1 MINKTLDRTVNLSK
15 HIETIRTRG
24 IEKLNVLRSL
34 SYKNWSLGASQQL
47 TVYKS
52 LIRSCLEYAAPV
64 TIVNQQNIERLS
76 GVQYR
81 ALKIIA
87 KERGNNC
94 SSQFLHDLFQIQTL
108 DARLHELAKNYF
120 ESAILNKNPAIIELM
135 NNITHSSG
143 RKLNPIEASLD
154 FT

>member
-1 MINKTLDRTVNLSK
+1 MSGEFKLKIFDQEIPIDLNPKYLGATLDRTVNLSK

-64 TIVNQQNIERLS
+64 TIVNQQNIDRLS

-87 KERGNNC
+87 KEATIALVNFYVIFFKFNR
-94 SSQFLHDLFQIQTL
+94 
-108 DARLHELAKNYF
+108 
-120 ESAILNKNPAIIELM
+120 
-135 NNITHSSG
+135 
-143 RKLNPIEASLD
+143 
-154 FT
+154 

>member
-1 MINKTLDRTVNLSK
+1 MNKAYPSYPS
-15 HIETIRTRG
+15 IRTRG

-34 SYKNWSLGASQQL
+34 SYKNWSLGASQQF

-94 SSQFLHDLFQIQTL
+94 SSQFLHFCNFC
-108 DARLHELAKNYF
+108 KNDKHHLP
-120 ESAILNKNPAIIELM
+120 EKTKKINQAMRN
-135 NNITHSSG
+135 
-143 RKLNPIEASLD
+143 RQR
-154 FT
+154 